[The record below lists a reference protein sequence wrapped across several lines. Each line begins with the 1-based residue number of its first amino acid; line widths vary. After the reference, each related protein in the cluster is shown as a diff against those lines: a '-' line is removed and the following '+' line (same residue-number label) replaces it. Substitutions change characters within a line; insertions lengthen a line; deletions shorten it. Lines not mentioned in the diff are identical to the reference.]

1 MLGDLIW
8 LPLSSGL
15 SVPIGGQVVDPA
27 APSRPFL
34 MGFRGAEPEA
44 GLLLTPDLVARVGF
58 NTGNLAF
65 CQAILSHLG
74 EGTVN
79 RHWSDPDSSFSGL
92 GSVAVLPM
100 SNQLGSHTDL
110 GSSCDRW
117 NRIPQRLVAIG
128 LGAQSAIGDVGLTLP
143 EGTLRFL
150 QLLRERAPG
159 DAPNVALRGQFS
171 AEVLARAGFSDLGV
185 PLGCPSLFL
194 NPEPGL
200 GAVLAARQAV
210 RPRHIAVCGGHH
222 QWHHLAWIERR
233 LVALLE
239 ACGGPY
245 ICQSPL
251 EMVQACRGDWSSLAP
266 EVREEIRAYL
276 GLADERQA
284 DDWFFAHGVAYS
296 SVPEWM
302 SQLRKVDFV
311 VGTRFHGV
319 MLALQ
324 VGCPALCIV
333 HDSRT
338 LELCQ
343 TMQVPWVIA
352 SDLPGEFS
360 LDDLLDAA
368 RLDAVAFDDN
378 RRALARR
385 YDRFLR
391 SNGIEPVAWL
401 AQIGA

>member
-1 MLGDLIW
+1 
-8 LPLSSGL
+8 
-15 SVPIGGQVVDPA
+15 
-27 APSRPFL
+27 
-34 MGFRGAEPEA
+34 MGFRGSEPEA
-44 GLLLTPDLVARVGF
+44 GLLSTPDLFARVGF

-65 CQAILSHLG
+65 SQAVLSHLG

-79 RHWSDPDSSFSGL
+79 RHWSDPDESFAGL

-100 SNQLGSHTDL
+100 SNQLGPHTDL
-110 GSSCDRW
+110 GDSCARW
-117 NRIPQRLVAIG
+117 ERLPQRLVAIG
-128 LGAQSAIGDVGLTLP
+128 LGVQAAIGEPEVTLP

-150 QLLRERAPG
+150 RLLRERAPG
-159 DAPNVALRGQFS
+159 RMPNVGLRGQFS
-171 AEVLARAGFSDLGV
+171 ADVLARAGFADLGV

-200 GAVLAARQAV
+200 GAILAARQAV
-210 RPRHIAVCGGHH
+210 RPRQIAVCGGHH
-222 QWHHLAWIERR
+222 EWHHLAWIERR

-239 ACGGPY
+239 ASGGSY

-251 EMVQACRGDWSSLAP
+251 EMVQACRGDWPALAP
-266 EVREEIRAYL
+266 ETRAGICNYL
-276 GLADERQA
+276 GLADDQQA
-284 DDWFFAHGVAYS
+284 ADWFFAHGVAYT

-302 SQLRKVDFV
+302 SQMRKADFV

-324 VGCPALCIV
+324 VGCPGLCIV

-352 SDLPGEFS
+352 GDLPAAFS

-368 RLDAVAFDDN
+368 RLDPLAFDE
-378 RRALARR
+378 RRRDLARR
-385 YDRFLR
+385 YHRFLS

-401 AQIGA
+401 AALR